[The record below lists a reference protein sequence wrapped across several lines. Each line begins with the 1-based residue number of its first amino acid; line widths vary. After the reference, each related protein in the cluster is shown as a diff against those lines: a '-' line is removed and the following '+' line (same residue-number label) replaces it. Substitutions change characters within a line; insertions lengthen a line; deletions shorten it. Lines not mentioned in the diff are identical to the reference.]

1 MNKSKNNSNKN
12 STLQSAQAL
21 SGVFCVIAFLN
32 MTSKYLNID
41 SNFIISRYGS
51 IMNFENIATE
61 FGNKLGYSTVVLMLL
76 FIIIL
81 CKISFIVIKKT
92 HNQECIMYKCCPF
105 VLLMPFL
112 QFFVGYGIGSEI
124 LPSFMFLEHLQYGT
138 IGYIVLLVHTIL
150 TLFALLFIG
159 LFGAYTIVL
168 TNKRIMTMFP
178 AFQPIEILL
187 SDIKE
192 IQKTINGYKI
202 LSKNNVT
209 IDLTFGISKNII
221 YKKLM
226 ILLQEYNRGSN
237 P

>member
-124 LPSFMFLEHLQYGT
+124 LPFRTFT
-138 IGYIVLLVHTIL
+138 IWNYRIHSIVSSHNFDIIRI
-150 TLFALLFIG
+150 TLYWIIWCL
-159 LFGAYTIVL
+159 YYC
-168 TNKRIMTMFP
+168 TN
-178 AFQPIEILL
+178 Q
-187 SDIKE
+187 
-192 IQKTINGYKI
+192 
-202 LSKNNVT
+202 
-209 IDLTFGISKNII
+209 
-221 YKKLM
+221 
-226 ILLQEYNRGSN
+226 
-237 P
+237 